1 MEVEITAKE
10 IAEELVMKFIQ
21 LIVEE
26 DKCLKPNRKE
36 KAKAYA
42 LISWQVRQDF
52 MEEIRT
58 PKMTDDW
65 IIWQDVRTEIENL

>member
-1 MEVEITAKE
+1 MENNAKE
-10 IAEELVMKFIQ
+10 IAEQLVMKFIH

-26 DKCLKPNRKE
+26 DKCLKPTRKE

-52 MEEIRT
+52 MEEIRI

-65 IIWQDVRTEIENL
+65 LLWQDVKKEIENL